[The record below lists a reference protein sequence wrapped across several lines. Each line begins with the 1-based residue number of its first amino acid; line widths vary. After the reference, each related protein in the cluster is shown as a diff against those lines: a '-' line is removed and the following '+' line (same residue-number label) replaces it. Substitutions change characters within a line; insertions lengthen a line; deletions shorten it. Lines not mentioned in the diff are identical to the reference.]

1 MLFKKAIDFLKQRE
15 YINVGTC
22 DFQGRPNVAPKLL
35 LKIQDNVIYLIDY
48 IIGKTYRTYSNLKLN
63 PRVSLAFLDIDTLTG
78 YQINGPAEIIE
89 EGQLYTTLLK
99 ELSTKK
105 IELSVNR
112 IIEGVSKEKKHRA
125 FEVALPEKVVI
136 FKIQATEI
144 VEISASGNLAREKV

>member
-15 YINVGTC
+15 FINVGTC

-35 LKIQDNVIYLIDY
+35 LKIEGHVIYLIDY
-48 IIGKTYRTYSNLKLN
+48 ILGKTYRTYSNLKLN
-63 PRVSLAFLDIDTLTG
+63 PRASLAFLDIDTLTG

-89 EGQLYTTLLK
+89 EGPVYTTLLK
-99 ELSTKK
+99 ELSMKK
-105 IELSVNR
+105 IELSVKR
-112 IIEGVSKEKKHRA
+112 IIEGVNKEKKHKA

-144 VEISASGNLAREKV
+144 VEISASGKLEREKV